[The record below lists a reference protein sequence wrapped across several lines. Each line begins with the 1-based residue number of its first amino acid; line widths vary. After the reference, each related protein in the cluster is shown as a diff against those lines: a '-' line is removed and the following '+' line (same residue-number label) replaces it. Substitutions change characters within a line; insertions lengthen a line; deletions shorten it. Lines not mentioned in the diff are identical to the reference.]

1 MLSKTVNEAKERG
14 IRAVRSEI
22 EALARQFTWGEK
34 GAYHARAQAAL
45 STLYDAGLISAEEF
59 QMLGNEMG
67 EANGK
72 AAEQARAHSDQLDA
86 PAAG

>member
-14 IRAVRSEI
+14 IRRVRDEI
-22 EALARQFTWGEK
+22 EALARQFELNEK

-45 STLYDAGLISAEEF
+45 ATIYDAGLITFEEF

-67 EANGK
+67 AANAK
-72 AAEQARAHSDQLDA
+72 AAEQARAYSDSLDA
-86 PAAG
+86 PAGN